1 MKTTVYIDLD
11 GVMVDLYRALKEQ
24 FDFEFPHDRSQENR
38 VVVDALW
45 DMIAEDHP
53 AFWRDLSPTP
63 YKDLLFAKILE
74 LDPHPYVLSAT
85 PQPYEEYRHQKCAL
99 QKTEWV
105 CDHLTPELRYRTII
119 TKSKLKQNYIVCD
132 PRADRKILVDDHP
145 GNIAR
150 WIAAGGIAVHHTDI
164 NRTLK
169 ELEALKH
176 DRN

>member
-1 MKTTVYIDLD
+1 
-11 GVMVDLYRALKEQ
+11 MVDLYRALKEQ

-63 YKDLLFAKILE
+63 YKDILFAKILE

-105 CDHLTPELRYRTII
+105 CDHLTPELRYHTII
-119 TKSKLKQNYIVCD
+119 TKSKLKQNYIACD

-164 NRTLK
+164 NRTLQ

-176 DRN
+176 DSN